1 MGFDKAMSDQ
11 ADLLNEL
18 NAELPADTD
27 RLLPL
32 VYDELRRL
40 ASIKIAQEGKGNS
53 LQSTAL
59 VHEAYLRLTGS
70 KKELAWDNEGHFFAA
85 AAEAMRRILVD
96 RARKKA
102 SLKRGGD
109 WRRLDVDEVAA
120 PSQRSPENILA
131 IDEALSR
138 LKVHDEQCYQLVTLR
153 YFVGLSHCEAAAAL
167 GISRRV
173 ADRLWAISKVWLHEQ
188 LRTGE
193 A

>member
-1 MGFDKAMSDQ
+1 LGFDKAMSDQ

-138 LKVHDEQCYQLVTLR
+138 LKVHDEKCYQLVTLR